1 MPITDPCAQESPR
14 SRASHVSGFRR
25 LCDFTFGLATCYGL
39 LWAATWGLLRW
50 WWHPTPDGAA
60 TLAASLAQRS
70 DDPSIRSI
78 LNALQHGDIY
88 TFDQLQAAAST
99 LQQADTTTETEL
111 IVTMLGLLAIA
122 GALAALLYYGLRW
135 ALSGPPA
142 SATGSPIGVIA
153 QDDRFVSLPPPAPQ
167 LAVISLRQL
176 QRCQWYPRISPLTPL
191 ATALLQRYAAAP
203 HWPAASEGRHG
214 ETTLLDHALAV
225 RSEAL
230 RLAPLQS
237 CSERLAELAA
247 LGHDLGKLV
256 TFEPDGQAG
265 WRKTSPHH
273 ASMSALLIATL
284 PEWSQ
289 LSQDEQQDL
298 TIAIAMHHRPD
309 SLPITASH
317 QARML
322 LTLLRQADGLS
333 SAREA
338 GAQPLES
345 PTSPAVA
352 PTHDIADAPA
362 DTLPSRL
369 TQALVQL
376 LPTLRIN
383 TRPFDGRA
391 DPDAGYLMLLD
402 LPFRRSLAAQLRPAD
417 QQALH
422 LESPE
427 AIQTQPH
434 PATPAIVSAL
444 TQLDWLVQAHDGA
457 QSELWHVQI
466 GRRQWTP
473 CWLLRLDAL
482 PEPLRTR
489 WGRSEWPLV
498 VLGPAKLNGQPP
510 GPSPGSAAGRVAPLA
525 LLTLGGA
532 IAGVAWLTQLPPQ
545 QRSELVCKPASLLRE
560 WMNVP
565 ETPDD
570 DWAGRLNDF
579 FETISKDCPARLGR
593 PVASATEE
601 LTKQGTKTTRQ
612 LSDQLHA
619 LTGRKIEAVID
630 GERVKIE
637 ALGEARLLGIKVS
650 RERQRQAVSYLEETV
665 LGKPVTIAIDKARDP
680 ERRPL
685 ILVTTLDGTLVN
697 ARMVEKGLATPWHTQ
712 GPWQSWGTR

>member
-1 MPITDPCAQESPR
+1 MPATDPPAQKSPS
-14 SRASHVSGFRR
+14 SRARHVSGIQR
-25 LCDFTFGLATCYGL
+25 LCQLALALATVYGV
-39 LWAATWGLLRW
+39 LWGVTWGLLRW
-50 WWHPTPDGAA
+50 WWQPTPDGAA
-60 TLAASLAQRS
+60 MLAASLAQRS
-70 DDPSIRSI
+70 DDPSTRSI
-78 LNALQHGDIY
+78 LNALQRGEIY
-88 TFDQLQAAAST
+88 TFDQLQAAASA
-99 LQQADTTTETEL
+99 LQQADTFAETEL
-111 IVTMLGLLAIA
+111 IATMLGSLAIA
-122 GALAALLYYGLRW
+122 SALAALLYYGLRW
-135 ALSGPPA
+135 ALSGPPS
-142 SATGSPIGVIA
+142 SALPSPIGIIA
-153 QDDRFVSLPPPAPQ
+153 EDDRFVSLPPPTPQ
-167 LAVISLRQL
+167 LAVISLRHL
-176 QRCQWYPRISPLTPL
+176 RRREWFHRISSLTPL
-191 ATALLQRYAAAP
+191 ATALLQRYGAAP
-203 HWPAASEGRHG
+203 TWPAASEGRHG
-214 ETTLLDHALAV
+214 ETTLLEHVLSV

-230 RLAPLQS
+230 RLAPLQQ
-237 CSERLAELAA
+237 CPERLAELAA

-256 TFEPDGQAG
+256 TCEPDGKAG
-265 WRKTSPHH
+265 WRRTSPHH

-298 TIAIAMHHRPD
+298 TIAIALHHRPD
-309 SLPITASH
+309 PLPITASH

-352 PTHDIADAPA
+352 PTHDIAEAPA

-369 TQALVQL
+369 TQALVHL

-444 TQLDWLVQAHDGA
+444 TQLDWLVQAHDGT
-457 QSELWHVQI
+457 QSELWNVQI

-482 PEPLRTR
+482 PEPLRKR
-489 WGRSEWPLV
+489 WGRSEWPLA
-498 VLGPAKLNGQPP
+498 VLGPAQLNGQHP

-525 LLTLGGA
+525 VLTLGA
-532 IAGVAWLTQLPPQ
+532 VAGVAWLAQQPLQ
-545 QRSELVCKPASLLRE
+545 QRSNLVCKPASLLRE
-560 WMNVP
+560 WMKAP

-570 DWAGRLNDF
+570 EWAGRMNDF
-579 FETISKDCPARLGR
+579 FEMISKDCPERLGR

-601 LTKQGTKTTRQ
+601 LKMRGTKATRQ
-612 LSDQLHA
+612 LSDQLHT
-619 LTGRKIEAVID
+619 LTSRKVEAIID
-630 GERVKIE
+630 GERVKVQ
-637 ALGEARLLGIKVS
+637 ALGEARLLGIRVS
-650 RERQRQAVSYLEETV
+650 QERQKQAVTYLEKTV

-680 ERRPL
+680 EGRPL
-685 ILVTTLDGTLVN
+685 ILVTTLHGTLVN
-697 ARMVEKGLATPWHTQ
+697 ARMVEQGLATPWYIQ
-712 GPWQSWGTR
+712 GPWQSWGAR